1 MSSSNNSNAWLKA
14 KKKTE
19 LTEIADKIGLK
30 SYKDLKKSDLEAALD
45 DFIAQHSSRF
55 SSNSELAGYFASR
68 SRTLTSPIKKEKET
82 IKEEAEKG
90 LKVVKRRVTKA
101 AEEIAAEANS
111 SAVLRTPA
119 RSLSQVASRVP
130 LPASP
135 ADIAFAVDR
144 STVAL
149 RKRAA
154 SIYQESGITE
164 ASNATRETL
173 STVTSVLFSV
183 AAFELYYIRPA
194 ILANRFAFTIPAI
207 SAIGTDDFNVY
218 LPDMFLLLT
227 SSFWSP
233 ALTWVFT
240 SILVPSIFGYFFN
253 ISANS
258 HSGPRTRARALN
270 ETVVDPLT
278 FSIVKALLAYVV
290 YAQGVT
296 FGGLLSEFSVARL
309 NNAVY
314 GGYQG
319 ILVGTAITGL
329 VAIYDAALKR

>member
-1 MSSSNNSNAWLKA
+1 M
-14 KKKTE
+14 
-19 LTEIADKIGLK
+19 
-30 SYKDLKKSDLEAALD
+30 
-45 DFIAQHSSRF
+45 
-55 SSNSELAGYFASR
+55 
-68 SRTLTSPIKKEKET
+68 
-82 IKEEAEKG
+82 
-90 LKVVKRRVTKA
+90 
-101 AEEIAAEANS
+101 
-111 SAVLRTPA
+111 
-119 RSLSQVASRVP
+119 
-130 LPASP
+130 
-135 ADIAFAVDR
+135 
-144 STVAL
+144 
-149 RKRAA
+149 RKRVA

-164 ASNATRETL
+164 ASSATRETL

-183 AAFELYYIRPA
+183 AAFELYYIRPEV
-194 ILANRFAFTIPAI
+194 LGNRFAFTVPAI
-207 SAIGTDDFNVY
+207 AALGTDDYNVF

-240 SILVPSIFGYFFN
+240 SILAPSVFGYFFN

-258 HSGPRTRARALN
+258 QAGPRTRARALN

-296 FGGLLSEFSVARL
+296 FGGLLSELSIARL

-319 ILVGTAITGL
+319 ILVGAAITGL
-329 VAIYDAALKR
+329 VSIYDAALKK